1 MAILPDDVRHRSE
14 PRISANDLAK
24 YMVTIGLG
32 RIGIIRR
39 ARDSIVPPRAR
50 YSSLRS
56 ALKAYLTDPVRR
68 RSVLDTLGTNLEQR
82 MSDSSLSNFTRQDA
96 ELSRDV
102 DGRMRL
108 DFDRDGPSYEL
119 AVVSALSDLRRAGVR
134 IVGVTPLPVA
144 TGLAAA

>member
-32 RIGIIRR
+32 RIGIILR

-50 YSSLRS
+50 YSSLCS

-102 DGRMRL
+102 H
-108 DFDRDGPSYEL
+108 
-119 AVVSALSDLRRAGVR
+119 
-134 IVGVTPLPVA
+134 
-144 TGLAAA
+144 

>member
-56 ALKAYLTDPVRR
+56 ALKAYLTDPVRC

-102 DGRMRL
+102 H
-108 DFDRDGPSYEL
+108 
-119 AVVSALSDLRRAGVR
+119 
-134 IVGVTPLPVA
+134 
-144 TGLAAA
+144 